1 MDDDNLPWLGVTYT
15 QCVDRFGLE
24 MPCFM
29 RIRVFAS
36 SKGAITASVVFL
48 LPLQLSRLVENT

>member
-1 MDDDNLPWLGVTYT
+1 
-15 QCVDRFGLE
+15 VDRFGLE

-36 SKGAITASVVFL
+36 SKGAIAASVVFL